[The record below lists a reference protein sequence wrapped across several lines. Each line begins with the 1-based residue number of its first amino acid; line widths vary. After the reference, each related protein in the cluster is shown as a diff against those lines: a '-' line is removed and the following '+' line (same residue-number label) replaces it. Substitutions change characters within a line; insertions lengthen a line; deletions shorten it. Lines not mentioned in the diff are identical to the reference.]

1 MARTYPA
8 YKHFSLTDIDQEIL
22 KRWEEEN
29 TFEESIKVREGDPT
43 FTFYEGP
50 PSANGKPGIHHV
62 MARTIK
68 DFVCRYK
75 TLKGFQVKR
84 KGGWDT
90 HGLPVEIQVEKRLGI
105 TKEDIGKTI
114 SVKEYNEECRKDVL
128 KFKDMWDDL
137 TRKMGYWV
145 DLDDPYITF
154 ENNYIESVWNLLK
167 RIHDKGLLYKGFTIQ
182 PYSPAA
188 GTGLSS
194 HELNQPGAYKDIK
207 DTSAVAQFKRKG
219 TEDEYFIAWT
229 TTPWT
234 LPSNTALAVGK
245 KIDYVQVRTLNRY
258 TLEPVSVILAKA
270 LMGKYFSEQKDDLLP
285 EDFKQGDKPIPYLKI
300 EAEMKGADLLGIEYE
315 QLLPYVQPEKPAFR
329 VIAGDFVSTEDG
341 TGIVHIAPTF
351 GADDFKVAAE
361 NDIPPLLVKDENGN
375 DMPLVDK
382 QGRFVKEV
390 TDFAGRYVK
399 DYGQEEK
406 RSADV
411 DITIK
416 LKQENKAFK
425 VEKYEHSYP
434 HCWRTDRPVLYYPLD
449 SWFIRTTA
457 VKDRLIDLN
466 KTINWKPK
474 TTGTG
479 RFGNWLENLVDWN
492 LSRSRFWGVPL
503 PIWRTE
509 DTKEEICIGSLEQLK
524 QEMAKSVAAGF
535 MTQAKMD
542 EFFDEDKLDLHKPM
556 VDEVVLLSASG
567 QPMRRESDLIDVW
580 FDSGA
585 MPFAQWHYPF
595 EKQDVF
601 KANFPADFISEGV
614 DQTRGWFF
622 SLHAIAVMLEDS
634 VAYKNVI
641 STGLLLDKEGKK
653 MSKRTGNV
661 IDPFETIGTYGADA
675 TRWYMMG
682 NTSPWENLRFDV
694 EGVDKVRKK
703 FFGTLYNT
711 YSFFALYANIVSFSY
726 NEEEKIAEEK
736 REELDRWIISV
747 LNSLIKEVEEHL
759 DDYEPTRAVRA
770 IEEFVDQLSNWYVRL
785 SRRRFWDGDKAA
797 FETLHECL
805 RTVSILMSP
814 FAPFYSDWL
823 YRDLEGDE
831 KLKSVHHARY
841 PEWKQELI
849 DLDTERGMSMAQRL
863 RTLIARIRK
872 KEKLN
877 LRQPLQKTMV
887 VMNSGQMRE
896 DMDRVRE
903 LIASEVNVKEV
914 EYITED
920 NELLVKKIKPN
931 FRALGPKVGK
941 LIKEI
946 GPALAKFSQEE
957 IRALEQKGE
966 VELELSEKTFVLEL
980 SDVEI
985 TSQDIPGWAVAS
997 DGKFTV
1003 ALDLHVSEPL
1013 KNEGIAREFV
1023 SVIQRIRKEKDFD
1036 VMDKID
1042 TYITTNDSWDD
1053 AIKSFSDYICN
1064 ETLTKNLQLVPQLT
1078 EGDPI
1083 KINGLDG
1090 QILLTNLT

>member
-219 TEDEYFIAWT
+219 TDDEYFIAWT

-270 LMGKYFSEQKDDLLP
+270 LMGKYFSEQKDELLP

-315 QLLPYVQPEKPAFR
+315 QLLPYVQPDKPAFR

-399 DYGQEEK
+399 DYGQEEV
-406 RSADV
+406 RSTDV

-466 KTINWKPK
+466 KTINWKPAS
-474 TTGTG
+474 TGTG

-503 PIWRTE
+503 PIWRTA

-524 QEMAKSVAAGF
+524 EEMAKSVAAGF
-535 MTQAKMD
+535 ITQAKLD
-542 EFFDEDKLDLHKPM
+542 GFFEEDKLDLHKPM
-556 VDEVVLLSASG
+556 VDEVVLVSASG

-726 NEEEKIAEEK
+726 NEEEKIVEEK

-831 KLKSVHHARY
+831 KLKSVHHAHY

-896 DMDRVRE
+896 DMDRVRQ

-946 GPALAKFSQEE
+946 GPALAKFSQED
-957 IRALEQKGE
+957 IRAFEQKGAA
-966 VELELSEKTFVLEL
+966 ELELSEKTFVLEL

-1003 ALDLHVSEPL
+1003 SLDLHVSEPL

-1042 TYITTNDSWDD
+1042 TYITTNDGWDD
-1053 AIKSFSDYICN
+1053 AIKSFSDYI
-1064 ETLTKNLQLVPQLT
+1064 
-1078 EGDPI
+1078 
-1083 KINGLDG
+1083 
-1090 QILLTNLT
+1090 